1 MLVETKN
8 NSDVRS
14 YKGAN
19 IDSDYFL
26 IITKIRSRIAI
37 MKEEKKPRQKRFEID
52 RLKSMEC
59 EMKYQRVIKKKLDTH
74 EIVELDK
81 DGIDTVNDK

>member
-1 MLVETKN
+1 
-8 NSDVRS
+8 
-14 YKGAN
+14 
-19 IDSDYFL
+19 
-26 IITKIRSRIAI
+26 
-37 MKEEKKPRQKRFEID
+37 MKKEKKSRQKRFEID

-74 EIVELDK
+74 EIIELDK